1 MIFGNVG
8 LDYADPK
15 KKNNYLGKFLLTA
28 SLTALCIFMLKQS
41 PTFNTPS
48 VVQLLTLL
56 CSEFFIG
63 PDETLLEFLNG
74 SLILCVSVFYT

>member
-1 MIFGNVG
+1 MLTDLSDFGNVG

-15 KKNNYLGKFLLTA
+15 KKNNYLGKILLTA

-48 VVQLLTLL
+48 VV
-56 CSEFFIG
+56 
-63 PDETLLEFLNG
+63 
-74 SLILCVSVFYT
+74 